1 MKATILCGILAILA
15 VPFPAAASLG
25 GDVASVQ
32 ADVAKMQASLQ
43 TSSSDSYTIH
53 EIQAPTGVAVKEY
66 VSSSGKVFAV
76 TWQGSV
82 HPDLQQLLGTYYDQ
96 YVQAV
101 QAQRAHRR
109 GRGPLLIQEPGLV
122 IQITGHMRSFRGK
135 AYVPQMLPAGVR
147 VEDIR

>member
-1 MKATILCGILAILA
+1 MKATIICGILAILA

-53 EIQAPTGVAVKEY
+53 EIQAPTGVSVKEY
-66 VSSSGKVFAV
+66 MSSAGEIFAV

-82 HPDLQQLLGTYYDQ
+82 HPDLRQLLGTYYDQ

-101 QAQRAHRR
+101 QTQRAHRR

-122 IQITGHMRSFRGK
+122 IQVSGHMRSFLGK

-147 VEDIR
+147 AEDVR